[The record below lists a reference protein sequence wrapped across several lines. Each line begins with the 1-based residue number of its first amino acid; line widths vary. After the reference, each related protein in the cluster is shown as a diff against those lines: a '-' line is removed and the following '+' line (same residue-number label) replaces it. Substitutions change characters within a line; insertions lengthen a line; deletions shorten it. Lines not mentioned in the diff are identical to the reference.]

1 MARSRS
7 RSYGT
12 EPLPVQFLGVL
23 LVTMACL
30 LSGAYAQSGT
40 KTMKIVALGDS
51 LTAGLGLPA
60 QDAFPAKLRA
70 ALKAKGIDTTV
81 ANAGV
86 SGDTAAG
93 GLERLDW
100 SVPGDTD
107 AVILELG
114 ANDALRG
121 LEPAL
126 TQKALNAI
134 LDKLAGRHV
143 PVLLAGMKAP
153 RNLGSDYTAKFD
165 AVYPALA
172 ANHRVLFYPF
182 FLEGVAADPHL
193 NQGDGMHP
201 TAAGVEVIVRHILP
215 QVEELIARAR
225 AR

>member
-51 LTAGLGLPA
+51 LSAGLGLLA

-153 RNLGSDYTAKFD
+153 PNLGPDYTAKFD

-201 TAAGVEVIVRHILP
+201 TAAGVEVIVRNILP

>member
-12 EPLPVQFLGVL
+12 GSLPVQFLGVL

-30 LSGAYAQSGT
+30 LSGAYAQSEIR
-40 KTMKIVALGDS
+40 TMKIVAFGDS

-60 QDAFPAKLRA
+60 QDAFPAKLQA
-70 ALKAKGIDTTV
+70 ALKAKGIDATV

-100 SVPGDTD
+100 SVPSDTD

-121 LEPAL
+121 LEPAR
-126 TQKALNAI
+126 TQKALNAV

-201 TAAGVEVIVRHILP
+201 TAAGVEVIVRNILP

>member
-1 MARSRS
+1 M
-7 RSYGT
+7 
-12 EPLPVQFLGVL
+12 PVQFLCAV

-30 LSGAYAQSGT
+30 LSPALAQST
-40 KTMKIVALGDS
+40 AKPVKIVALGDS

-60 QDAFPAKLRA
+60 QDAFPAKLQA
-70 ALKAKGIDTTV
+70 ALIGKGVEATV
-81 ANAGV
+81 VNAGV

-100 SVPGDTD
+100 SVPKDTD

-121 LEPAL
+121 LDPAL
-126 TQKALNAI
+126 TQKALDAI
-134 LDKLAGRHV
+134 LRKLATRHI

-153 RNLGSDYTAKFD
+153 RNMGSDYTAKFD
-165 AVYPALA
+165 AIYPALA
-172 ANHRVLFYPF
+172 TNHPVVFYPF
-182 FLEGVAADPHL
+182 FLEGVAADRHL

-201 TAAGVEVIVRHILP
+201 TAAGVDVIVKTILP
-215 QVEELIARAR
+215 KVEELIARVR

>member
-1 MARSRS
+1 
-7 RSYGT
+7 
-12 EPLPVQFLGVL
+12 
-23 LVTMACL
+23 MACL

-60 QDAFPAKLRA
+60 QDAFPAKLQA
-70 ALKAKGIDTTV
+70 ALKAKGIDATV

-93 GLERLDW
+93 GFERLDW

-201 TAAGVEVIVRHILP
+201 TTAGVEVIVRNILP